1 METRESIL
9 NETRELSPLLAELS
23 KKPVFQVPEGYFDAL
38 SASTLLK
45 INQPSQQQAPAGTVP
60 EGYFDAL
67 PGLIMNRIK
76 AEAAETETPAV
87 LQGLAAKASFRVPE
101 GYFHTLPEQ
110 VMARIQA
117 LESADAL
124 PTLLQGL
131 SYKETFRVPAGY
143 FESLPSQVM
152 SRINE
157 AQPAR
162 VISMGSRVSFFRYA
176 VAAAFTGLIGLSLF
190 NLGGG
195 SSNEPVAAAMSPAV
209 MAQAKQIIQNKSFD
223 ATLETISD
231 DEITRFL
238 QDNGQDV
245 NSALVASL
253 TSDEASLPDADAY
266 LISDET
272 LDQLLNKLET
282 NQSNHN

>member
-23 KKPVFQVPEGYFDAL
+23 KTPVFQVPEGYFEAL

-45 INQPSQQQAPAGTVP
+45 INHQNQQQAPAASVP

-76 AEAAETETPAV
+76 AESATSETPEILEGLSHQPVFRVPNGYFESLPDQVMARIQSANTETILPAV
-87 LQGLAAKASFRVPE
+87 LQGLSDKPS
-101 GYFHTLPEQ
+101 
-110 VMARIQA
+110 
-117 LESADAL
+117 
-124 PTLLQGL
+124 
-131 SYKETFRVPAGY
+131 FRVPAGY
-143 FESLPSQVM
+143 FESLPDQVM

-157 AQPAR
+157 AKPAK

-190 NLGGG
+190 NLGGA
-195 SSNEPVAAAMSPAV
+195 SNNEEVAAELSPAV

-231 DEITRFL
+231 DEITHFL

-253 TSDEASLPDADAY
+253 TTDDASLPDADEY
-266 LISDET
+266 LINDET

-282 NQSNHN
+282 QQTNN